1 MGLYVVLIGSRN
13 SAKINLN
20 KRIYLQYSFS
30 IIPEPSIKLKLSN
43 TTLYVIY
50 VLIVVIIILTM
61 VVAFIPG
68 LR

>member
-1 MGLYVVLIGSRN
+1 M
-13 SAKINLN
+13 
-20 KRIYLQYSFS
+20 
-30 IIPEPSIKLKLSN
+30 KLSN
-43 TTLYVIY
+43 NILYVIY

>member
-1 MGLYVVLIGSRN
+1 MKLSNNILYVV
-13 SAKINLN
+13 
-20 KRIYLQYSFS
+20 
-30 IIPEPSIKLKLSN
+30 
-43 TTLYVIY
+43 Y